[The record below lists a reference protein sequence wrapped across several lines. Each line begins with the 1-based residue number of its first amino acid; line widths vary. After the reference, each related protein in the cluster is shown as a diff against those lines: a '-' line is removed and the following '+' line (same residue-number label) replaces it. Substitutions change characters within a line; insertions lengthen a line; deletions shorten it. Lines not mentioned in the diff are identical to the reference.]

1 MAASYS
7 KPLYLRRNRLS
18 DTEGTL
24 YGRVGAKGM
33 FSYFLLLG
41 LVNEGYYLEVK
52 KEGLEGLAF
61 SCHTSASKLSEIINQ
76 TILLGIFDKTKYEKF
91 QILTNEEIQLNHFKT
106 VVGRKSENIEIRIPF
121 LISSIIPKIMK
132 FTKYQSIFTEILK
145 NIKANFEQEKRELKV
160 QNKDLER
167 EYILFV
173 KEVRTLLQKQQ
184 TIAKKREDSDQLKA
198 KFKQAFPNKIVE
210 EDFIIPDYVDM
221 DKLIEG
227 INNSPEFLLGAK
239 NFGLKLCCRA
249 DIYEKIIAGYY
260 DKIDHS
266 STKVK
271 PAKETISKN
280 KGRNYTEEQLD
291 GLFDDMENIQL

>member
-1 MAASYS
+1 MASYS

-18 DTEGTL
+18 EIEGTL

-41 LVNEGYYLEVK
+41 LVNEGYYLEIK
-52 KEGLEGLAF
+52 KEGFEGLAF
-61 SCHTSASKLSEIINQ
+61 MCHTSASKLSEIINQ
-76 TILLGIFDKTKYEKF
+76 TVYLGIFDKTKYEKF
-91 QILTNEEIQLNHFKT
+91 SILTNEEIQLNHFKT
-106 VVGRKSENIEIRIPF
+106 VVGRKSENIDVRIPF

-173 KEVRTLLQKQQ
+173 KEVRSLLQKQQ
-184 TIAKKREDSDQLKA
+184 TIVKKREDNDLLKA

-210 EDFIIPDYVDM
+210 EDFVIPDYVDM
-221 DKLIEG
+221 DKLIQG

-239 NFGLKLCCRA
+239 NFGLKLCCRK

-266 STKVK
+266 STK
-271 PAKETISKN
+271 AKSAEHVSEN
-280 KGRNYTEEQLD
+280 KGRNYTKEELD
-291 GLFDDMENIQL
+291 GLVDSLEDIEL

>member
-1 MAASYS
+1 MASYS

-18 DTEGTL
+18 EIEGTL

-41 LVNEGYYLEVK
+41 LVNEGYYLEIK
-52 KEGLEGLAF
+52 KEGFEGLAF
-61 SCHTSASKLSEIINQ
+61 MCHTSASKLSEIINQ
-76 TILLGIFDKTKYEKF
+76 TVYLGIFYKTKYEKF
-91 QILTNEEIQLNHFKT
+91 SILTNEEIQLNHFKT
-106 VVGRKSENIEIRIPF
+106 VVGRKSENIDVRIPF

-173 KEVRTLLQKQQ
+173 KEVRSLLQKQQ
-184 TIAKKREDSDQLKA
+184 TIVKKREDNDQLKA

-210 EDFIIPDYVDM
+210 EDFVIPDYVDM
-221 DKLIEG
+221 EKLIQG

-239 NFGLKLCCRA
+239 NFGLKLCCRK

-266 STKVK
+266 STK
-271 PAKETISKN
+271 AKSAEHVSEN
-280 KGRNYTEEQLD
+280 KGRNYTKEELD
-291 GLFDDMENIQL
+291 GLVDSLEDIEL

>member
-1 MAASYS
+1 MASYS

-18 DTEGTL
+18 EIEGTL

-41 LVNEGYYLEVK
+41 LVNEGYYLEIK
-52 KEGLEGLAF
+52 KEGFEGLAF
-61 SCHTSASKLSEIINQ
+61 MCHTSASKLSEIINQ
-76 TILLGIFDKTKYEKF
+76 TVYLGIFDKTKYEKF
-91 QILTNEEIQLNHFKT
+91 SILTNEEIQLNHFKT
-106 VVGRKSENIEIRIPF
+106 VVGRKSENIDVRIPF

-173 KEVRTLLQKQQ
+173 KEVRSLLQKQQ
-184 TIAKKREDSDQLKA
+184 TIVKKREDNDQLKA

-210 EDFIIPDYVDM
+210 EDFVIPDYVDM
-221 DKLIEG
+221 EKLIQG

-239 NFGLKLCCRA
+239 NFGLKLCCRK

-266 STKVK
+266 STK
-271 PAKETISKN
+271 AKSAEHVSEN
-280 KGRNYTEEQLD
+280 KGRNYTKEELD
-291 GLFDDMENIQL
+291 GLVDSLEDIEL

>member
-1 MAASYS
+1 MASYS

-18 DTEGTL
+18 EIEGTL

-41 LVNEGYYLEVK
+41 LVNEGYYLEIK
-52 KEGLEGLAF
+52 KEGFEGLAF
-61 SCHTSASKLSEIINQ
+61 MCHTSASKLSEIINQ
-76 TILLGIFDKTKYEKF
+76 TVYLGIFDKTKYEKF
-91 QILTNEEIQLNHFKT
+91 SILTNEEIQLNHFKT
-106 VVGRKSENIEIRIPF
+106 VVGRKSENIDVRIPF

-173 KEVRTLLQKQQ
+173 KEVRSLLQKQQ
-184 TIAKKREDSDQLKA
+184 TIVKKREDNDLLKA

-210 EDFIIPDYVDM
+210 EDFVIPDYVDM
-221 DKLIEG
+221 DKLIQG

-239 NFGLKLCCRA
+239 NFGLKLCCRK

-266 STKVK
+266 STK
-271 PAKETISKN
+271 AKSAEHVSEN
-280 KGRNYTEEQLD
+280 KGRSYTKEELD
-291 GLFDDMENIQL
+291 GLFDSLEEI

>member
-1 MAASYS
+1 MASYT

-18 DTEGTL
+18 ETEGTL
-24 YGRVGAKGM
+24 YGRIGAKGM
-33 FSYFLLLG
+33 FAYFLLLG
-41 LVNEGYYLEVK
+41 IVNEGYYLEIK
-52 KEGLEGLAF
+52 KEGFEGLAF
-61 SCHTSASKLSEIINQ
+61 MCHTSASKLLEIINQ
-76 TILLGIFDKTKYEKF
+76 AVYLGIFNRTKYDKF

-132 FTKYQSIFTEILK
+132 FTKYQSIFTEVLK

-173 KEVRTLLQKQQ
+173 NEVRSLLQKQQ
-184 TIAKKREDSDQLKA
+184 TLVKKREDNEQLKS

-227 INNSPEFLLGAK
+227 INNSPDFLLGAK
-239 NFGLKLCCRA
+239 NFGLKLCCRV
-249 DIYEKIIAGYY
+249 DIYEKITAGYY

-271 PAKETISKN
+271 TDKKTISQY
-280 KGRNYTEEQLD
+280 KGRNYTQLELD
-291 GLFDDMENIQL
+291 GLIDDIENIDL

>member
-1 MAASYS
+1 MASYS

-18 DTEGTL
+18 EIEGTL

-41 LVNEGYYLEVK
+41 LVNEGYYLEIK
-52 KEGLEGLAF
+52 KEGFEGLAF
-61 SCHTSASKLSEIINQ
+61 MCHTSASKLSEIINQ
-76 TILLGIFDKTKYEKF
+76 TVYLGIFDKTKYEKF
-91 QILTNEEIQLNHFKT
+91 SILTNEEIQLNHFKT
-106 VVGRKSENIEIRIPF
+106 VVGRKSENIDVRIPF

-173 KEVRTLLQKQQ
+173 KEVRSLLQKQQ
-184 TIAKKREDSDQLKA
+184 TIVKKREDNDLLKA

-210 EDFIIPDYVDM
+210 EDFVIPDYVDM
-221 DKLIEG
+221 DKLIQG

-239 NFGLKLCCRA
+239 NFGLKLCCRK

-266 STKVK
+266 STK
-271 PAKETISKN
+271 AKSAEHVSEN
-280 KGRNYTEEQLD
+280 KGRSYTKEELD
-291 GLFDDMENIQL
+291 GLFDSLEDIEF

>member
-1 MAASYS
+1 MASYS

-18 DTEGTL
+18 EIEGTL

-41 LVNEGYYLEVK
+41 LVNEGYYLEIK
-52 KEGLEGLAF
+52 KEGFEGLAF
-61 SCHTSASKLSEIINQ
+61 MCHTSASKLSEIINQ
-76 TILLGIFDKTKYEKF
+76 TVYLGIFDKTKYERF
-91 QILTNEEIQLNHFKT
+91 SILTNEEIQLNHFKT
-106 VVGRKSENIEIRIPF
+106 VVGRKSENIDVRIPF

-132 FTKYQSIFTEILK
+132 FTKYQSIFTEVLK

-173 KEVRTLLQKQQ
+173 KEVRSLLQKQQ
-184 TIAKKREDSDQLKA
+184 TIVKKREDNDQLKA

-221 DKLIEG
+221 DKLIQG

-239 NFGLKLCCRA
+239 NFGLKLCCRK

-266 STKVK
+266 STK
-271 PAKETISKN
+271 AKSAEHVSEN
-280 KGRNYTEEQLD
+280 KGRNYTKEELD
-291 GLFDDMENIQL
+291 GLVDSLEDIEL